1 MIASLGPAM
10 HGVANAS
17 GKVDKATQQAGKATE
32 QLGKA
37 ADRTTKG
44 LVGVERT
51 VARQTI
57 KNSILRGEI
66 IKLADA
72 QVQLEKAFTPS
83 QAGMLASLKIAGATA
98 DQYRRM
104 ATEFKEYNQTVGANK
119 FDDSTNGLTKL
130 TKEVE
135 ELSLVQ
141 KLAAEGYQLT
151 AKEIRD
157 LSRDEA
163 ALRQSLEKNQ
173 IGQKEYQ
180 EKLAFTRQE
189 YIRLS
194 AEKASYIQ
202 QSKLAEDQIKRE
214 AQAQARSASMM
225 GEDAVRLFREKQ
237 AAAKQAAQ
245 VQQEADK
252 KVQDSSDRLFR
263 NRISYINE
271 EIKAV
276 DANRNAW
283 REYYQSQGVIET
295 PGRKVKSV
303 AQPMD
308 AATNL
313 FYKEQEKQAKDAAKA
328 QQWLTSE
335 MQRTDAVM
343 SEMNNQFGLNAAT
356 GERSAAAVAKY
367 ANALERAGITG
378 VEAASRLETYRN
390 KVQQIAMQDE
400 KRAATRLS
408 RALTPQI
415 SDVAVSLAGGMP
427 LHLVIMQQ
435 GLQIRDLIAQS
446 GVAAGTLQ
454 QVFKTA
460 AADMVKSI
468 GGTVAALGSLTFGA
482 LVDAGK
488 AVANFSVG
496 LTGQKD
502 RLNYFTWQLQ
512 QGAAA
517 GSLMDK
523 SLLALTRGGVV
534 AIGIGL
540 GATVVAMG
548 ALIYET
554 VKLIGANNDLA
565 RSLATTGG
573 SFNLAYGSSQGYVDG
588 LVAVGASTR
597 DALQI
602 INEMSKSSKLT
613 SKDIQLVGESA
624 VDMQR
629 YAGVAI
635 EDTVKSFNKMADGPS
650 KALIELAK
658 RTGDVAPEVLKLV
671 IELEK
676 QGKTA
681 NAASIAIQELAN
693 HNEKAV
699 NRMKKDLYP
708 LTVMW
713 NDFAAAISKGWG
725 SLVNSINRGIGNQ
738 PELQKLQEQ
747 IAEIQKVRSGDLGA
761 VFTSSK
767 DPSFYTE
774 ENLRMLQSRVGALI
788 RIQGEEGRLQQIQA
802 KAGAEE
808 EKRQAALN
816 QYATKAEQRS
826 KALAEL
832 EANKSR
838 ISAEAYKESKKR
850 IEEQFKDKSV
860 GAEVNKQATYQV
872 GIVEKLN
879 DSFVKMTKSSQS
891 YNEIQTALLD
901 IFDDPRF
908 AKMSDDQKIALRE
921 QAESL
926 LALSV
931 AEKEA
936 KEAEEAANKVREKS
950 VELRNQQVEAAN
962 KLILAT
968 QQSITGIDSQIKDVD
983 FNASVFGLSPELE
996 RKLRSEYE
1004 LKKKYET
1011 AGLEFYKEVETAK
1024 STTSGE
1030 MLQEQ
1035 LQQLGVKYQRSV
1047 ELAQKQAELENKTL
1061 TDQQKRIQGF
1071 DAVFKQGFESMA
1083 DKMIE
1088 FAATGEASF
1097 GDMIQSML
1105 MELAK
1110 LELKMQMMKMYES
1123 MGGGSESGILG
1134 TLFGMFTGTTQAKGG
1149 AWNNGVQMFAKGG
1162 VVNRTTAFGMQGGMG
1177 VMGEAGPE
1185 AIMPL
1190 KRGRD
1195 GSLGVS
1201 GGSGTNVQVFVNNYS
1216 QAQVQQ
1222 KETVDSRGNR
1232 RVEVTVGDMTA
1243 GEIQRNGS
1251 SAQRSIGSTFG
1262 MQPVLKNR

>member
-1 MIASLGPAM
+1 MLELSTLVFRVDSTQLKQAHDLIASLGPAM
-10 HGVANAS
+10 QGVANAS

-32 QLGKA
+32 QLGK
-37 ADRTTKG
+37 
-44 LVGVERT
+44 
-51 VARQTI
+51 Q
-57 KNSILRGEI
+57 
-66 IKLADA
+66 
-72 QVQLEKAFTPS
+72 
-83 QAGMLASLKIAGATA
+83 
-98 DQYRRM
+98 
-104 ATEFKEYNQTVGANK
+104 
-119 FDDSTNGLTKL
+119 
-130 TKEVE
+130 
-135 ELSLVQ
+135 
-141 KLAAEGYQLT
+141 
-151 AKEIRD
+151 
-157 LSRDEA
+157 
-163 ALRQSLEKNQ
+163 
-173 IGQKEYQ
+173 
-180 EKLAFTRQE
+180 
-189 YIRLS
+189 
-194 AEKASYIQ
+194 AEKASKQIKGQTDLLTKLDLLYED
-202 QSKLAEDQIKRE
+202 LAEGSTRWEASTLRAAREMGIPLNDVKKRLE
-214 AQAQARSASMM
+214 DIRKLTKDPFDSAIGSVRSVTQNFT
-225 GEDAVRLFREKQ
+225 ELQ
-237 AAAKQAAQ
+237 
-245 VQQEADK
+245 
-252 KVQDSSDRLFR
+252 
-263 NRISYINE
+263 NRIELTNQGLIFTTKQLREFSRIPFEVEGRRKAQGKDTESGMGRLALAE
-271 EIKAV
+271 EIA
-276 DANRNAW
+276 
-283 REYYQSQGVIET
+283 
-295 PGRKVKSV
+295 
-303 AQPMD
+303 
-308 AATNL
+308 
-313 FYKEQEKQAKDAAKA
+313 KEQRAYAAKA
-328 QQWLTSE
+328 IQVNELANAEKKRMEVTKQAIQAEKFLATE
-335 MQRTDAVM
+335 MQRVDAVM
-343 SEMNNQFGLNAAT
+343 QEMNNEFGLNAIT
-356 GERSAAAVAKY
+356 GERSANAVAKY
-367 ANALERAGITG
+367 ANALERAGIAG
-378 VEAASRLETYRN
+378 VEAAARLETYRN

-488 AVANFSVG
+488 AVANFGVG

-512 QGAAA
+512 QGANA

-523 SLLALTRGGVV
+523 SLLALARGGVV
-534 AIGIGL
+534 AIGVSL
-540 GATVVAMG
+540 GAAVVAAA
-548 ALIYET
+548 ALT
-554 VKLIGANNDLA
+554 VEYFKLIGANNELA
-565 RSLATTGG
+565 RSLSGTQYVFGVGTAGALEYNKALGEMGMSARNGMNLMSQMAATG
-573 SFNLAYGSSQGYVDG
+573 
-588 LVAVGASTR
+588 
-597 DALQI
+597 
-602 INEMSKSSKLT
+602 KLT
-613 SKDIQLVGESA
+613 SADILLVGESA
-624 VDMQR
+624 LQMQKWVD
-629 YAGVAI
+629 VAV
-635 EDTVKSFNKMADGPS
+635 EDTVKAFAKMKEKPVE
-650 KALIELAK
+650 ALTELAMK
-658 RTGDVAPEVLKLV
+658 TGQVTPELIKMVK
-671 IELEK
+671 ELEK
-676 QGKTA
+676 QGRTA
-681 NAASIAIQELAN
+681 DASGIAMKALADQHKIQVKRMQDDLHPLTKAWIEFKGIVSGVWN
-693 HNEKAV
+693 GVGQIMNESMGAIPEQQKLL
-699 NRMKKDLYP
+699 KDLDN
-708 LTVMW
+708 LQR
-713 NDFAAAISKGWG
+713 NFKFSKGSG
-725 SLVNSINRGIGNQ
+725 QGISNFDDRTY
-738 PELQKLQEQ
+738 EQEQ
-747 IAEIQKVRSGDLGA
+747 A
-761 VFTSSK
+761 
-767 DPSFYTE
+767 
-774 ENLRMLQSRVGALI
+774 
-788 RIQGEEGRLQQIQA
+788 RITNRL
-802 KAGAEE
+802 
-808 EKRQAALN
+808 AALRREN
-816 QYATKAEQRS
+816 ETKLIASELNRKQIVEDQKRDEARAKFASREEQRS

-850 IEEQFKDKSV
+850 IEEQFKDR
-860 GAEVNKQATYQV
+860 GAEKAAASAVAYEKSA
-872 GIVEKLN
+872 VEKLN
-879 DSFVKMTKSSQS
+879 DA
-891 YNEIQTALLD
+891 YNESIGKVQGLTKVEKALSD
-901 IFDDPRF
+901 IRDDPKYKQGSATYRKGIEDY
-908 AKMSDDQKIALRE
+908 AKALIGQE
-921 QAESL
+921 KAEL
-926 LALSV
+926 
-931 AEKEA
+931 EA

-962 KLILAT
+962 KLIQAT
-968 QQSITGIDSQIKDVD
+968 QQSIAGIDGQIRDVD
-983 FNASVFGLSPELE
+983 FNSSVFGLSPELE

-1011 AGLEFYKEVETAK
+1011 AGLDFYKEVEAAK

-1047 ELAQKQAELENKTL
+1047 ELAQKQAELENRTL

-1134 TLFGMFTGTTQAKGG
+1134 TLVGMFTGTMQAKGG

-1177 VMGEAGPE
+1177 IMGEAGPE

-1201 GGSGTNVQVFVNNYS
+1201 GGSGTNVQVIINNNS

-1262 MQPVLKNR
+1262 LQPTLKNR